1 MSNTYEMPLAET
13 GTIVSGASVFTI
25 RFAFAG
31 TIYQAD
37 VLRKDATV
45 MEYHVSHVHPSVPYL
60 PEPFIV
66 ASNLRRDLFDFP
78 VNEEYYPAGFGKSI
92 VAAIETAC
100 EAKGIAVF

>member
-1 MSNTYEMPLAET
+1 MPNTYEMPLTEA
-13 GTIVSGASVFTI
+13 GTMAPDASVFSV

-37 VLRKDATV
+37 VVRKDTTV
-45 MEYHVSHVHPSVPYL
+45 MEYHVSHVRPSVPYL
-60 PEPFIV
+60 PEPFVV

-100 EAKGIAVF
+100 EAKGVAVF